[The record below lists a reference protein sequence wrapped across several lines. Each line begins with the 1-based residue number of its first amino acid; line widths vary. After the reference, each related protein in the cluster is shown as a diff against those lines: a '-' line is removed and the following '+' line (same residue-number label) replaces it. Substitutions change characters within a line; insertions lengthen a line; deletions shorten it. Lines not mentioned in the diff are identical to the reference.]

1 MRQLAHSE
9 TNTSDAVDLALFVN
23 GIPVATAELKTQT
36 TGQDV
41 TDAVAQYRTDRVP
54 TDLIFAHRT
63 VVHFAVDTNHVEMT
77 TELAGAKTIFR
88 PFNRGSGGPGVDG
101 GKGNPS
107 NAAGHAT
114 AYLWETVWARDTW
127 LDLLVA
133 FVHVEKVPQTDPVT
147 GKKTTRRITVFPRF
161 HQRHA
166 VRRLLD
172 SARVEGTGAPK
183 LVQHS
188 AGSGKSNTLAW
199 LAHGLS
205 RLHTPHDVTLLTDS
219 ARAAGLG
226 ADVPVFDKT
235 VILTDRVVLDR
246 QLQSTVIGFPHTP
259 GSIVTI
265 GQGKT
270 SADLRAALESKQAR
284 IIITTLQKFLRG
296 G

>member
-1 MRQLAHSE
+1 M
-9 TNTSDAVDLALFVN
+9 
-23 GIPVATAELKTQT
+23 
-36 TGQDV
+36 
-41 TDAVAQYRTDRVP
+41 
-54 TDLIFAHRT
+54 
-63 VVHFAVDTNHVEMT
+63 
-77 TELAGAKTIFR
+77 
-88 PFNRGSGGPGVDG
+88 
-101 GKGNPS
+101 
-107 NAAGHAT
+107 
-114 AYLWETVWARDTW
+114 
-127 LDLLVA
+127 
-133 FVHVEKVPQTDPVT
+133 HVEKVPQTDPVT

-161 HQRHA
+161 HQWHA

-235 VILTDRVVLDR
+235 VIVTDRVVLDR

-265 GQGKT
+265 GEGKT

-284 IIITTLQKFLRG
+284 IIITTLQKFSVVADAATELAGTRFAVIVDEAHSSQSG
-296 G
+296 EAAKDLKFVLGHVTGDEALAAAEKITADSEQAASLAVPPAPLAPRSSTRPSTPPSRASPSSMRRTRTSSATPWRASPARTRSSARSFSSPSSPRLSWSGSITTGSTC